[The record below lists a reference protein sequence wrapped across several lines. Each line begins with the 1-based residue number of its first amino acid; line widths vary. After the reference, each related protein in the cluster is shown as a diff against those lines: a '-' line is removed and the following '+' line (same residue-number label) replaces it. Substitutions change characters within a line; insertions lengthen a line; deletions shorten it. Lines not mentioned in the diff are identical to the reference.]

1 MIDAIRIRAA
11 GPGTTIQDDG
21 RPGLLAYGLSASGP
35 MDRSAFAEAAQA
47 LETVGSAGLEI
58 SASGIEFIL
67 EGKAELR
74 IGAAGGRFAATLDG
88 DPLDWPFS
96 TVWKPNQVLRI
107 VPGRAGNFAY
117 LRFSR
122 ELAIPPVLGSRATN
136 VRAALG
142 GLDGRALRAG
152 DLLPLGPAAV
162 RPPLQIRPTSLQEPL
177 HVTWGLHADV
187 FEPEVRQAFLESAFA
202 VSGAMDRM
210 GMRLDDPSGVFHDAA
225 RLGLVSDLAVPGD
238 IQILGDGT
246 PVVLGRDHQPT
257 GGYPR
262 IATIVPPDL
271 DRLFQLRPG
280 TLVSFESV
288 SLEHAARL
296 VRGRA
301 T

>member
-35 MDRSAFAEAAQA
+35 MDRGAFAEAAQA

-74 IGAAGGRFAATLDG
+74 IGAAGGRFAAKLDG
-88 DPLDWPFS
+88 NPLDWPLT

-107 VPGRAGNFAY
+107 VPGHAGNFAY

-122 ELAIPPVLGSRATN
+122 ELAIPSVLGSRATN
-136 VRAALG
+136 VRAAVG
-142 GLDGRALRAG
+142 GLDGHALRAG
-152 DLLPLGPAAV
+152 DLLPLGSAATRLPEIYPA
-162 RPPLQIRPTSLQEPL
+162 PLEGPL
-177 HVTWGLHADV
+177 RVTWGLHADV
-187 FEPEVRQAFLESAFA
+187 FEPELRQAFLKNPFA

-210 GMRLDDPSGVFHDAA
+210 GMRLDDPSGVFRDAA

-262 IATIVPPDL
+262 IATVVPPDL
-271 DRLFQLRPG
+271 DRLFQSRPG

-288 SLEHAARL
+288 SLEHAQRL